1 MSGLWYQTGYQSD
14 NPYQAFQNNQWNPF
28 DPRTNNFNWTLQDN
42 LPSWLAKDVINQFG
56 LNIDTNNI
64 QKINQALEAMPIGNN
79 ATKVPSVTTNT
90 TASTS
95 TGSTNTSLGTPMSV
109 VGNGLTTQDYDNYYA
124 NMAAANTARR
134 NANSFWGNM
143 SGWDKLTNTLG
154 LLGGIASGIGGIV
167 DANRAY
173 HLQRDNF
180 NLNKDKFEE
189 DKKRYWQKWD
199 RQNEA
204 RNDAML

>member
-28 DPRTNNFNWTLQDN
+28 DPKTNNFNWSSQEN

-56 LNIDTNNI
+56 LNLDTTNT

-79 ATKVPSVTTNT
+79 ITRSAN
-90 TASTS
+90 A
-95 TGSTNTSLGTPMSV
+95 SLGSALST
-109 VGNGLTTQDYDNYYA
+109 VGNGLTTQDYNNYYA
-124 NMAAANTARR
+124 NMAAANNARR

-154 LLGGIASGIGGIV
+154 LLGGIASGIGGVI

-173 HLQRDNF
+173 HLRRDAL
-180 NLNKDKFEE
+180 NLDKNKFEE
-189 DKKRYWQKWD
+189 DKKRYWEKWD
-199 RQNEA
+199 RQNVA